1 MLLSQQI
8 MDIFNFVHNY
18 RQVLPGVKMEII
30 YPAFIQA
37 RDPEVA
43 QFVCMIINR
52 PPKAIY
58 RLSGKNR
65 KRILNILTKSAN
77 RFPCTSVKTKKE
89 AEFLC
94 KF

>member
-1 MLLSQQI
+1 ME
-8 MDIFNFVHNY
+8 IFNFVHTY
-18 RQVLPGVKMEII
+18 RQVLPGVKVETI
-30 YPAFIQA
+30 YPAIIQA

-43 QFVCMIINR
+43 QFMCVAINR
-52 PPKAIY
+52 LPKAIY

-77 RFPCTSVKTKKE
+77 RFPCTTVKTRKE